1 MVRVYA
7 GNGVTALPPPF
18 KILTPRRQIKSEKS
32 GKLTI
37 RRQRTDLEDCIT
49 YENFGEVVRPSQR
62 TYRCFRFNTMGWCA
76 SEPVESEMLSN
87 SMENTE

>member
-7 GNGVTALPPPF
+7 GNGVTALLPPF

-49 YENFGEVVRPSQR
+49 YENSGESLRPSER

-76 SEPVESEMLSN
+76 SEQGESEILSY
-87 SMENTE
+87 SMENTG